1 MNEEIA
7 PILIFGFVLAFIA
20 YRQWLREQRRRMVHR
35 ERLAALEKGVEPPPY
50 PDEPVRN
57 GVNTKR
63 VLYLS
68 GWIWLAVG
76 IGSMIAGRIVLADPA
91 VRALQDVPP
100 PSMYWMG
107 LVPALVG
114 VAHLVAYAREK

>member
-1 MNEEIA
+1 MEEFA
-7 PILIFGFVLAFIA
+7 PVLIIGFVLAFIG

-35 ERLAALEKGVEPPPY
+35 ERLAALEKGVEPPHY

-63 VLYLS
+63 VLFLS

-91 VRALQDVPP
+91 VRAMQDVPP
-100 PSMYWMG
+100 PTMYWMG

-114 VAHLVAYAREK
+114 LAHLIAYLREK

>member
-1 MNEEIA
+1 MSEEFA
-7 PILIFGFVLAFIA
+7 PVLIFGFVLAFIG

-35 ERLAALEKGVEPPPY
+35 ERLAALEKGIELPAY

-63 VLYLS
+63 VLFLS
-68 GWIWLAVG
+68 AWIWLAVG
-76 IGSMIAGRIVLADPA
+76 VGSMIAGRIVLADPV
-91 VRALQDVPP
+91 VRAMQDVPP
-100 PSMYWMG
+100 PTMYWMG

-114 VAHLVAYAREK
+114 LAHLVAYLREK